1 MPSFDR
7 KIALAAIGAV
17 AASMLPFTAA
27 AVPSTAKGQVSV
39 GQVMEMIARADSS
52 PIAKQTL
59 VAYVAGVG
67 EAAGVIVDTIGNG
80 GSHIVSCKN
89 AFRLDAGSVRAALE
103 TGAPRQSSWSETPA
117 TPLIVADMVK
127 RAGCRIKD

>member
-1 MPSFDR
+1 MRSFVHQ
-7 KIALAAIGAV
+7 IPVAAIGATVAFALPV
-17 AASMLPFTAA
+17 AAVAL
-27 AVPSTAKGQVSV
+27 PSTAMGQVSV
-39 GQVMEMIARADSS
+39 AQVMEMIARVDSS

-67 EAAGVIVDTIGNG
+67 EAAGVIVDTIG
-80 GSHIVSCKN
+80 GSHMVSCKT
-89 AFRLDAGSVRAALE
+89 ALRLDTGSVRAALE
-103 TGAPRQSSWSETPA
+103 TGAPSRSNWSETPA